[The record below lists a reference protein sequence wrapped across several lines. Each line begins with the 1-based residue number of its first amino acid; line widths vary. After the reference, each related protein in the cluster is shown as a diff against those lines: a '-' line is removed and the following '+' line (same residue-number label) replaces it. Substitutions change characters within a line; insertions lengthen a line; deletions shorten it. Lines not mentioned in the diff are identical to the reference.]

1 MEQNILTTILALII
15 YLSTSLFG
23 GNNKPVDPQFP
34 ATKDNKSSQSDSVLL
49 QTAVISTDIV
59 NMRAEPTTNSSVI
72 RKLTKG
78 SDITINQ
85 EKDGWYKISDD
96 QGNSG
101 WIVTWAAKPTY
112 FAKPPTTN
120 KKEVV
125 GYYAESYRGDSR
137 ALQSFAGNTDK
148 ITTIAPFLYQVDK
161 NGNISGQNKSQLTQ
175 TANTKGI
182 KVLAVV
188 TNIKSSNFSKEVIST
203 MLRNKSARSRT
214 ISRILR
220 LIKEEG
226 YSGVNI
232 DFEGVPSRDR
242 PYLTAFFREL
252 ASVLRSHN
260 YLVTAALPAKTAK
273 EEWSSWSGAF
283 DYQAIAPYLDMG
295 IIMTYDQHYAKGP
308 AGPVA
313 SQEWVENVLR
323 YSLRH
328 FPPQKLVMGIAAY
341 GYVWNNRSGKAL
353 NYSAI
358 ESLIT
363 QYKVTPKWHD
373 HYQTP
378 YFTYTKSGV
387 KHEVWYENRYSTAAK
402 MKLVNKYNLRGIAL
416 WRLGYEDPGIW
427 KVF

>member
-161 NGNISGQNKSQLTQ
+161 NGNISGQNKSL
-175 TANTKGI
+175 
-182 KVLAVV
+182 
-188 TNIKSSNFSKEVIST
+188 SSS
-203 MLRNKSARSRT
+203 
-214 ISRILR
+214 
-220 LIKEEG
+220 
-226 YSGVNI
+226 Y
-232 DFEGVPSRDR
+232 
-242 PYLTAFFREL
+242 
-252 ASVLRSHN
+252 
-260 YLVTAALPAKTAK
+260 
-273 EEWSSWSGAF
+273 
-283 DYQAIAPYLDMG
+283 
-295 IIMTYDQHYAKGP
+295 
-308 AGPVA
+308 
-313 SQEWVENVLR
+313 
-323 YSLRH
+323 
-328 FPPQKLVMGIAAY
+328 
-341 GYVWNNRSGKAL
+341 
-353 NYSAI
+353 
-358 ESLIT
+358 
-363 QYKVTPKWHD
+363 
-373 HYQTP
+373 
-378 YFTYTKSGV
+378 
-387 KHEVWYENRYSTAAK
+387 
-402 MKLVNKYNLRGIAL
+402 
-416 WRLGYEDPGIW
+416 
-427 KVF
+427 

>member
-283 DYQAIAPYLDMG
+283 DYQD
-295 IIMTYDQHYAKGP
+295 
-308 AGPVA
+308 
-313 SQEWVENVLR
+313 R
-323 YSLRH
+323 
-328 FPPQKLVMGIAAY
+328 
-341 GYVWNNRSGKAL
+341 
-353 NYSAI
+353 
-358 ESLIT
+358 
-363 QYKVTPKWHD
+363 
-373 HYQTP
+373 
-378 YFTYTKSGV
+378 KSV
-387 KHEVWYENRYSTAAK
+387 V
-402 MKLVNKYNLRGIAL
+402 
-416 WRLGYEDPGIW
+416 
-427 KVF
+427 